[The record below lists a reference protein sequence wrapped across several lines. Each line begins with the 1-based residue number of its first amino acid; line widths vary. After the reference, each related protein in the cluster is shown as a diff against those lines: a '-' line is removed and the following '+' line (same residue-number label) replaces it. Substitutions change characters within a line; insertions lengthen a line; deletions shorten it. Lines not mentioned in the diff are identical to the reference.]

1 MNTSIKGTPDN
12 GINVGAL
19 REFTAQVEAKPAAG
33 IATFDVLT
41 TWDSGTRSRTRTMS
55 LMLGDKVL
63 TRDFVIDVD
72 EPAELLGTDTAA
84 NPQELVLAALNAC
97 MAATYVAN
105 AAAMNIALRSLTIR
119 TKGSLDLRGFLGIDP
134 EVNPGYDQVEY
145 EVEIDSP
152 SDSVALEALH
162 AQVQRT
168 SPNYHNFARAV
179 VLKAKLTIL
188 R

>member
-1 MNTSIKGTPDN
+1 MNTIIKGARDN
-12 GINVGAL
+12 GINVSAL
-19 REFTAQVEAKPAAG
+19 REFTEQVKAKPAAG
-33 IATFDVLT
+33 VATFDVLT
-41 TWDSGTRSRTRTMS
+41 TWEGGTRTRARAMPIV
-55 LMLGDKVL
+55 LGDKVL
-63 TRDFVIDVD
+63 TRDFVIDAD

-84 NPQELVLAALNAC
+84 NPQELILAALNAC

-105 AAAMNIALRSLTIR
+105 AAVLNIALRSLTIR

-134 EVNPGYDQVEY
+134 GINPGYDQIEY

-152 SDSVALEALH
+152 SHPAALEALH

-168 SPNYHNFARAV
+168 SPNYHNFARAI

-188 R
+188 P